1 MCWCVDV
8 LLIKKILKYYISW
21 RVRWMSNIGVANVC
35 DSRLNYIIFE
45 HKSRFTQEVLQMK
58 INITQQGTTTEIQL
72 HWKN

>member
-1 MCWCVDV
+1 
-8 LLIKKILKYYISW
+8 
-21 RVRWMSNIGVANVC
+21 MSNIGVANVC

-72 HWKN
+72 H